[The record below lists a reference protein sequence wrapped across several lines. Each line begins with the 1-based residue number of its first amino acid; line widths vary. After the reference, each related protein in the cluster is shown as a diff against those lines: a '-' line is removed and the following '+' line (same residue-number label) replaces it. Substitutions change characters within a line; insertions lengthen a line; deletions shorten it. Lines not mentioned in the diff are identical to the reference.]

1 MGGGMNLKRRVGRLE
16 KEMHVATEI
25 RRWRIVVTSIRGL
38 EEPGD
43 GAEEP
48 FSRAEEPLGLQNCD
62 RHFHNGLLSETVW
75 INGSQGSIPDEEIE
89 RFVESFPIRGLPP
102 NQQFRVAGRGK

>member
-1 MGGGMNLKRRVGRLE
+1 MNFRRRVGRLE

-43 GAEEP
+43 GDPEP
-48 FSRAEEPLGLQNCD
+48 SGRAEKPLGLQRCD
-62 RHFHNGLLSETVW
+62 RHFHKGW
-75 INGSQGSIPDEEIE
+75 IYESVEIIGDEIPDDEIE
-89 RFVESFPIRGLPP
+89 WYVESFPIRGLPP
-102 NQQFRVAGRGK
+102 NQKFRIAGAASK